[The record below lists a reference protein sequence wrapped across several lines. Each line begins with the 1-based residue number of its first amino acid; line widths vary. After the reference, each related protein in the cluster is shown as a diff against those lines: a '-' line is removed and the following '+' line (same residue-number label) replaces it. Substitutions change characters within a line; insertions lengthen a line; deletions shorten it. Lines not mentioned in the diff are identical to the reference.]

1 MKPYRV
7 LIVEDHPFQHEFLRN
22 LFGTL
27 GGFQAEAV
35 WDGATA
41 LQRLNA
47 QPYDLV
53 VTDLFMPVMD
63 GVQLIQSIARLDNAP
78 ALALMSVASRRMLV
92 SAGLVAK
99 NLSLEVLGLI
109 SKPVE
114 ACDILRLRACLDK
127 RRSDL
132 DVARNHPLQPARQCL
147 LAAMQS
153 GEIQAWFQP
162 KKSLRDGRVC
172 SAEALVRWRHP
183 QQGTLLPRD
192 FLPSLQCFGLE
203 ETLLWLMLEQ
213 TIEAQAFWRRR
224 GCEVPVSINL
234 PTHLLDSPDLA
245 DRLHDRVL
253 ALGAEPASIGFE
265 LLETSTTES
274 LSDYYAGACRLRMKG
289 FGLAQDDFGKG
300 LSSYFNLVSTPFSE
314 LKIDRSLVHGC
325 VDNDSLATA
334 LQSIVELSR
343 KLGLIV
349 TAEGVETKDELEFL
363 RKIQCDQAQGFLIC
377 AAVSPERFLELL
389 REDGFKPALN

>member
-22 LFGTL
+22 LFSTL
-27 GGFQAEAV
+27 GGFNVEAV

-41 LQRLNA
+41 LQRLNTYT
-47 QPYDLV
+47 YDLV
-53 VTDLFMPVMD
+53 VTDLFMPKMD
-63 GVQLIQSIARLDNAP
+63 GVQLIQSIARLGNAP

-99 NLSLEVLGLI
+99 NLGLEVLGLI
-109 SKPVE
+109 SKPVA
-114 ACDILRLRACLDK
+114 ACDILRLRDCLDK

-132 DVARNHPLQPARQCL
+132 DASRRHPVQPARQCL
-147 LAAMQS
+147 LAAMES

-192 FLPSLQCFGLE
+192 FLPTLQGFGLE
-203 ETLLWLMLEQ
+203 DKLLWLMLEQ
-213 TIEAQAFWRRR
+213 TIEAQSFWRRR

-234 PTHLLDSPDLA
+234 PTHLLDSHDLA

-265 LLETSTTES
+265 LMETSTTES

-300 LSSYFNLVSTPFSE
+300 FSSYFNLVSTPFSE

-325 VDNDSLATA
+325 VDNESLATA
-334 LQSIVELSR
+334 LQSIVDLSR
-343 KLGLIV
+343 KLGLTV
-349 TAEGVETKDELEFL
+349 TAEGVETQDELEFL
-363 RKIQCDQAQGFLIC
+363 RKIHCDQAQGFLIC
-377 AAVSPERFLELL
+377 AAVPPDRFFELL
-389 REDGFKPALN
+389 REDGLKPALN